1 MDVNTILM
9 IVSAVLALAATIFG
23 AKFDAV
29 KKKLTQVKNLVKEGT
44 DVVQVAVDAV
54 ADNNIT
60 AEEAEAIKKEAQEVI
75 GAWKALIGKA

>member
-1 MDVNTILM
+1 MDLDTILM
-9 IVSAVLALAATIFG
+9 IVSAVLAIAATIFG

-29 KKKLTQVKNLVKEGT
+29 KKKFTQVKDLVKEGT

-60 AEEAEAIKKEAQEVI
+60 PEEAEAIKKEAQEVI
-75 GAWKALIGKA
+75 GAWKALIGKE

>member
-1 MDVNTILM
+1 MDLDTILM
-9 IVSAVLALAATIFG
+9 IVSAVLAIAATIFG

-29 KKKLTQVKNLVKEGT
+29 KKKFAQVKDLVKEGT

-60 AEEAEAIKKEAQEVI
+60 PEEAEAIKKEAQEVI
-75 GAWKALIGKA
+75 GAFKALIGKE